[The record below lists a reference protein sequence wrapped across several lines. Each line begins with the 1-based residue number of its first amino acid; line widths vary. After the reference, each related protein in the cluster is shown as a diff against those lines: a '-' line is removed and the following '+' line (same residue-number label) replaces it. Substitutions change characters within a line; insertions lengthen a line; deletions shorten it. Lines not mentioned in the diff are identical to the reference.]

1 MSEPAS
7 ATSDPKRARILEAAL
22 EVCERRGVSAAR
34 MEEVAALAQVSKGTL
49 YRFFESKE
57 DLFLAT
63 LIASYEEGLKSF
75 ERDAAG
81 DPREQLR
88 ALLDGLGKVLAS
100 VAPRARVLYQA
111 WGVVAGAPEF
121 ETRLHDF
128 LRRFHRDREEEFREL
143 IVRGQRA
150 GVFRTD
156 VDAGAVAQGIGAL
169 LSGFIY
175 RGAFDP
181 GGASREAL
189 RGCFDGL
196 ILETLE
202 VRTSAFARPS
212 GEPVD
217 DG

>member
-1 MSEPAS
+1 MSEDSRQPL
-7 ATSDPKRARILEAAL
+7 DPKRARILEAAL

-34 MEEVAALAQVSKGTL
+34 MEEVATLAQVSKGTL

-63 LIASYEEGLKSF
+63 LIASYEEGLRSF
-75 ERDAAG
+75 ELEPGAS
-81 DPREQLR
+81 PREQLR
-88 ALLDGLGKVLAS
+88 SVVDGLGKVLAS

-111 WGVVAGAPEF
+111 WGVVAGTPSF

-128 LRRFHRDREEEFREL
+128 LRRFHRDREQQYRD
-143 IVRGQRA
+143 IISAGQRS
-150 GVFRTD
+150 GVFRAD
-156 VDAGAVAQGIGAL
+156 VDADAVARGIGAL

-181 GGASREAL
+181 AWASREAL
-189 RGCFDGL
+189 RSCFQSL
-196 ILETLE
+196 ILEPLE
-202 VRTSAFARPS
+202 VPSSLFARPT
-212 GEPVD
+212 GEPLE